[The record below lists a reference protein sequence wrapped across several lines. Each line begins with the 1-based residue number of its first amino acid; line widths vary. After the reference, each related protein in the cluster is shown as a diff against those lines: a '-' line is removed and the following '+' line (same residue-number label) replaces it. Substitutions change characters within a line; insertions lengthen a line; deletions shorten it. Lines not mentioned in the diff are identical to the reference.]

1 MWQFNILY
9 CRFDLPIHV
18 MFNLFMSRFVQFF
31 TQPWCPWYALEFYF
45 LNLIRPFQPL
55 SQVWSCH
62 QFSIEREDTALKLM
76 AFTKSCFAYL
86 FSPESCVKWV
96 ALTNVESSND
106 FAKLLAVMWPP
117 QVFKLPSKAYNKAQ
131 LSNLL
136 WMPNSVSKGFGL
148 AMRTS
153 SSRRFKRYPKTYMWV
168 SVD

>member
-1 MWQFNILY
+1 MHFAKMWQFNILY
-9 CRFDLPIHV
+9 CRFDLQIHV

-31 TQPWCPWYALEFYF
+31 TQPWCPCCAEFYF

-117 QVFKLPSKAYNKAQ
+117 QVFKLPSKAYHIDVEAHVGVPKSTIAETGIG
-131 LSNLL
+131 
-136 WMPNSVSKGFGL
+136 V
-148 AMRTS
+148 TS
-153 SSRRFKRYPKTYMWV
+153 RP
-168 SVD
+168 